1 MATQEKAST
10 EKTTLKSIAT
20 EGADKL
26 EKVAKEATEQAVEAV
41 VDSKEKLQEEA
52 KVLNANVQGQLQQL
66 KQDILQKIELLKSHF
81 GTSQKDFTELKAF
94 VKTEFNAVLD
104 DLSKLGK
111 DLKADVSE
119 ISGKH
124 KEQITETFKRSKEHT
139 LEAWKKVNPV
149 KADAQDSTLKS

>member
-1 MATQEKAST
+1 M
-10 EKTTLKSIAT
+10 
-20 EGADKL
+20 
-26 EKVAKEATEQAVEAV
+26 
-41 VDSKEKLQEEA
+41 
-52 KVLNANVQGQLQQL
+52 LNANVQGQLQQL

-81 GTSQKDFTELKAF
+81 GTSQKDFTELKTF

-111 DLKADVSE
+111 ELKADVSE

-149 KADAQDSTLKS
+149 KVDAQDSTLKN